1 MTEFILT
8 RDASG
13 KQTAIKQKY
22 IKIICNSDIEMVERA
37 ELIQERIP
45 ESEEWDVTF
54 VNIDDVDWLNREL
67 ELAGM

>member
-13 KQTAIKQKY
+13 KQTVIKQKY

-37 ELIQERIP
+37 ELIHGRIP

>member
-13 KQTAIKQKY
+13 KQTVIKQKY

-54 VNIDDVDWLNREL
+54 VNIDDVDWFNMEL